1 MEKPNVTSEAMAGT
15 LKVNGQKNMSIK
27 KKKKALIK
35 DEINKKS
42 GTKQL
47 AVNVSFLLINLTVF

>member
-1 MEKPNVTSEAMAGT
+1 MEKPNVTLEAMAGT

-27 KKKKALIK
+27 KKKSLIK

>member
-1 MEKPNVTSEAMAGT
+1 MEKPNVTLEAMAGT

>member
-1 MEKPNVTSEAMAGT
+1 MEKPNVTLEAMAGT
-15 LKVNGQKNMSIK
+15 LKVNGQKNMSI